1 MTARKGEVTLAEVAD
16 RRFRIVVCRGPECGD
31 KRDSQ
36 AVHAAFET
44 AIAAAG
50 VGARCELAWQSCFG
64 RCSQGPNVL
73 VREVLD
79 TVPVR
84 IGLADLP
91 TRLGGGPRTATAL
104 YNRVAPVHATEIIA
118 THVERGVVLR
128 HLIEPLGGALKPVAD
143 PASPAVLSPDSSL
156 PRGRT

>member
-1 MTARKGEVTLAEVAD
+1 MSD

-31 KRDSQ
+31 RRDSQ
-36 AVHAAFET
+36 AVHAAFES

-73 VREVLD
+73 VREVLA
-79 TVPVR
+79 TAPIRV
-84 IGLADLP
+84 GLADLP
-91 TRLGGGPRTATAL
+91 SRLGGGPRTATAL
-104 YNRVAPVHATEIIA
+104 YNRVAPVHATEIVA
-118 THVERGVVLR
+118 THVERGIVLR
-128 HLIEPLGGALKPVAD
+128 HLIEPLGGATA
-143 PASPAVLSPDSSL
+143 PAAAAAPDSTL

>member
-1 MTARKGEVTLAEVAD
+1 MTGRDRGVTLASVAD

-36 AVHAAFET
+36 AVYAAFET

-73 VREVLD
+73 VREVLE
-79 TVPVR
+79 VRPGVGPPVR

-104 YNRVAPVHATEIIA
+104 YNRVAPVHATEIVA
-118 THVERGVVLR
+118 THVERGIVLR
-128 HLIEPLGGALKPVAD
+128 HLIEPLGGATAGAPT
-143 PASPAVLSPDSSL
+143 PGSSL